1 MLFMNNFMM
10 TMNANIISL
19 FFCVKIISLVYLNM
33 ILSFETSKSRNKKK
47 LNIFKTHQHCFNVL
61 MYSDNK
67 LIIAGL
73 GLL

>member
-1 MLFMNNFMM
+1 
-10 TMNANIISL
+10 
-19 FFCVKIISLVYLNM
+19 M